1 MYKDWEKF
9 FDTLTDAQAGKAIK
23 AAFAFVARAEM
34 PDFKSTLHLV
44 FLMMKDAFERDGAK
58 WEEVC
63 EARSEG
69 GKLGGRPRKPKGFE
83 NNLKVFDETF
93 SNQKKAKEPDKD
105 KEKEK
110 DNVKDMYKESEK
122 EREVF
127 APVPTAPTLP
137 KYKQFYS
144 FPFIKL
150 TEQEHTELVN
160 SFGDSITEDYISRLN
175 YYLVEHPEK
184 NYSSHSATIRKWII
198 QDGAD
203 KKAKEAS
210 EVDKYKQ
217 FINQF

>member
-58 WEEVC
+58 WEEIC
-63 EARSEG
+63 EKNAENGRRG
-69 GKLGGRPRKPKGFE
+69 GLA
-83 NNLKVFDETF
+83 
-93 SNQKKAKEPDKD
+93 KKANATERNQPLPNGKRGLANLADKD
-105 KEKEK
+105 NVKEK
-110 DNVKDMYKESEK
+110 DNVNDTDKESEK
-122 EREVF
+122 EREAF